1 MGAVSAVAAPR
12 VGEAGQA
19 SCAAAIVQAEAE
31 AVIRCDNL
39 TLGYNRHPAVHH
51 LTCTIPAGT
60 LLAVVGPNGGG
71 KSTLLKALAG
81 LLPPLQGSVSVA
93 AGGRVA
99 YLPQLNELDSR
110 FPVNVFDMV
119 AGGLWHRCGA
129 FGGVRGEDRDAVA
142 ASLHRVGLGGLE
154 RRPIGALSGGQ
165 LQRARFAR
173 LILQDA
179 ALMLL
184 DEPFNAID
192 KGTTDDLTAL
202 LLEWHAEGRTVL
214 AVLHDIERVRRV
226 FPHSLLLARECFGFG
241 ATTAVLG
248 DQVLE
253 AARRHAGRIEEHAPV
268 CERPQ

>member
-1 MGAVSAVAAPR
+1 MGTVSVAA
-12 VGEAGQA
+12 VK
-19 SCAAAIVQAEAE
+19 SAIPPLTAEPA
-31 AVIRCDNL
+31 IRCDNL

-51 LTCTIPAGT
+51 LTCAIPPGA

-93 AGGRVA
+93 ASGRVA

-129 FGGVRGEDRDAVA
+129 FSSLRGADRAAVA
-142 ASLHRVGLGGLE
+142 ASLQRVGLGGLE

-173 LILQDA
+173 LMLQDA
-179 ALMLL
+179 ALVLL

-241 ATTAVLG
+241 ETAVVLG
-248 DQVLE
+248 DQALE
-253 AARRHAGRIEEHAPV
+253 AARHHAGRIEENAPV